1 MLGQCGHHTGMKRR
15 GWVGRW
21 QLGLLLAVCGSA
33 AAAVPGC
40 GRSASKPRQ
49 SGTMGAAAEA
59 GQAGAGA
66 GTAGNGGAGTAGS
79 AGSGGGEGGAP
90 SDAGAAG
97 ALVEPAKNYEVT
109 GTWPEQPVALATK
122 PGTLKFTKLVLQ
134 QEFLAESCSIG
145 DYDNDGVP
153 DVSSGRI
160 WYQGP
165 DFTTAHPFR
174 DGHGPL
180 PRSGQ
185 RAESD
190 TGVSDDVADYPVD
203 VDVDGDTDII
213 NCAQSDTDE
222 VTFTANKIGTVQPQ
236 ATCYWYENPG
246 PTGQAGDP
254 NWTPHLMHDDV
265 RLEQHGLLDMNGDGF
280 PEIYGACRDCPLE
293 SAKGYYQADR
303 STPTAIWRFHA
314 VATPVVFP
322 FGGRGNLHGAGGGD
336 LNGDGL
342 PDLLERNGAWLQ
354 QADGSFNATPC
365 TGKNTPQGCGFVEH
379 AFYDGLV
386 DGSGIKGGSHMY
398 AVDMDLDGLADVVS
412 ADWAHGEGLAWYK
425 QGADGA
431 FTKYYFLGNSAEVVK
446 YGAYFSEPHALQVV
460 DMDGDGR
467 PDVISGK
474 MRFANTLAGND
485 PDPNGTPYVY
495 VFRNVADAD
504 PKTGAPIRLTPTLVD
519 PLVSPAANA
528 LGTPEGGMG
537 VGRQIAIGHANT
549 DGVLD
554 ICVATKVGLAVFLG
568 Q

>member
-1 MLGQCGHHTGMKRR
+1 
-15 GWVGRW
+15 
-21 QLGLLLAVCGSA
+21 
-33 AAAVPGC
+33 
-40 GRSASKPRQ
+40 
-49 SGTMGAAAEA
+49 MGAAAEG

-222 VTFTANKIGTVQPQ
+222 VTFTGNKIGTVQPQ

-293 SAKGYYQADR
+293 SAKGYYQVR
-303 STPTAIWRFHA
+303 SQHSCGDLALSR
-314 VATPVVFP
+314 
-322 FGGRGNLHGAGGGD
+322 RRYAGGV
-336 LNGDGL
+336 
-342 PDLLERNGAWLQ
+342 
-354 QADGSFNATPC
+354 SFRRPRQPARR
-365 TGKNTPQGCGFVEH
+365 GRRRPQRRR
-379 AFYDGLV
+379 A
-386 DGSGIKGGSHMY
+386 S
-398 AVDMDLDGLADVVS
+398 
-412 ADWAHGEGLAWYK
+412 
-425 QGADGA
+425 
-431 FTKYYFLGNSAEVVK
+431 
-446 YGAYFSEPHALQVV
+446 
-460 DMDGDGR
+460 
-467 PDVISGK
+467 
-474 MRFANTLAGND
+474 RFARAKRCLAAASG
-485 PDPNGTPYVY
+485 
-495 VFRNVADAD
+495 
-504 PKTGAPIRLTPTLVD
+504 RLVQRD
-519 PLVSPAANA
+519 PL
-528 LGTPEGGMG
+528 
-537 VGRQIAIGHANT
+537 HW
-549 DGVLD
+549 
-554 ICVATKVGLAVFLG
+554 
-568 Q
+568 